1 MAYQNLKTPLIT
13 KNGVSYNLQYD
24 SKNGNVQLIS
34 STSSVATQPI
44 FLNGSYTNSGQ
55 SILTSAEQTYLYSE
69 IQSSVRGAY
78 TVGGGTSKGLVLP
91 QWAQLSNQGSAPGQ
105 TSPIP
110 VQSASPTSGSTLS
123 GIIDS
128 VGNIA
133 SSLLNAGTTLNR
145 FNNQSLYGYAGEK
158 DGTYTYPI
166 DMRIN
171 KQDVLSITKYRY
183 NAPYGNLLTG
193 GTAGAINILQSG
205 LTRGQDTGFIGST
218 AESLGIVHL
227 PMPNTVSDSNSVA
240 WGDEGLNNIAAA
252 ISAEVLGNAG
262 SYAGAAG
269 LGAAAGLIPGSPVN
283 PGQGAQIAALG
294 TLIKNLAPG
303 FSDPNSDVIQLAA
316 AMGGSALIKMATG
329 AEVSPETIL
338 ARGAGVVANNNLEL
352 LFNGPT
358 LRSFTFAYKMTA
370 RSEPEAKTIR
380 NILKFFKQGMAVKKV
395 TGGGTASNF
404 FLRTPNVF
412 KLDYRSNGSTNKSV
426 NRFKTCALQNFSCNY
441 TADGFWAA
449 YDAGQPVSVSMNMA
463 FTELEPIYDTDYQ
476 NAGDSVGY

>member
-1 MAYQNLKTPLIT
+1 MAYQNLKTPLTT
-13 KNGVSYNLQYD
+13 KNGVVYNLQYD
-24 SKNGNVQLIS
+24 SRNGNVQVIQS
-34 STSSVATQPI
+34 NAAVGAPPV
-44 FLNGSYTNSGQ
+44 FLNGNYTSSGKSTFNS
-55 SILTSAEQTYLYSE
+55 TEQNSLYSE

-91 QWAQLSNQGSAPGQ
+91 QWAQLSNQGTNPGQ
-105 TSPIP
+105 TSITPT
-110 VQSASPTSGSTLS
+110 QSVSGNSGSTLS
-123 GIIDS
+123 NVAES

-133 SSLLNAGTTLNR
+133 SSILNAGSTLNR
-145 FNNQSLYGYAGEK
+145 FNNQSLYGYTGEK

-193 GTAGAINILQSG
+193 GSQSVNTILSSG
-205 LTRGQDTGFIGST
+205 LTRGSDFIGST
-218 AESLGIVHL
+218 AENLGIVHL
-227 PMPNTVSDSNSVA
+227 PMPNSVSDSNSVA
-240 WGDEGLNNIAAA
+240 WGDEGMNNIAAA
-252 ISAEVLGNAG
+252 ISAAVLNKPLDFVVGAG
-262 SYAGAAG
+262 VGGALFGEAGAKAG
-269 LGAAAGLIPGSPVN
+269 GMFAFL
-283 PGQGAQIAALG
+283 
-294 TLIKNLAPG
+294 KNVLQSNAIEA
-303 FSDPNSDVIQLAA
+303 NSDVAQLIASMSA
-316 AMGGSALIKMATG
+316 SALIKTATG

-338 ARGAGVVANNNLEL
+338 SRGAGVVANNNLEL

-358 LRSFTFAYKMTA
+358 LRTFGFAYKMTA
-370 RSEPEAKTIR
+370 RSEKEAKVIR
-380 NILKFFKQGMAVKKV
+380 SILKFFKQGMAVKKV

-412 KLDYRSNGSTNKSV
+412 KLEYRANGSANKSV
-426 NRFKTCALQNFSCNY
+426 NKFKTCALQSFSCNY

-449 YDAGQPVSVSMNMA
+449 YDEGQPVSVSMNMS